1 MVPAGEPPRGGS
13 PVGLAGKIALVRR
26 ILVLLLVLA
35 LPVFAVAC
43 GGGTNE
49 DTAPETIE
57 GTPPADDATTEEGD
71 AGGGG
76 GGAEGD
82 AAAGKEIFANAGC
95 GNCHAFEDAGTSGT
109 VGPNLDESEID
120 FEGAV
125 SQIANG
131 GGGMPAYKDQLS
143 EQEIADVAAYVTDG

>member
-1 MVPAGEPPRGGS
+1 
-13 PVGLAGKIALVRR
+13 VRR
-26 ILVLLLVLA
+26 ILILLLVLT

-49 DTAPETIE
+49 NTAPETIE
-57 GTPPADDATTEEGD
+57 GTPPADDATTEEEGD
-71 AGGGG
+71 GGG
-76 GGAEGD
+76 GGATAEGD
-82 AAAGKEIFANAGC
+82 PAAGKEIFASAGC
-95 GNCHAFEDAGTSGT
+95 GNCHAFEDAGTSGS

-131 GGGMPAYKDQLS
+131 GNGMPAYKDQLS
-143 EQEIADVAAYVTDG
+143 EQEIADVAAYVTGD